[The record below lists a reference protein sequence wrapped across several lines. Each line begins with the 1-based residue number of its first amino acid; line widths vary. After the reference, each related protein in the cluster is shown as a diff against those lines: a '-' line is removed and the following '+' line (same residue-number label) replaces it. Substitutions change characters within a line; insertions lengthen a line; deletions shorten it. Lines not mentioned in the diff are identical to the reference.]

1 MVSDTEYYEGLW
13 SYYQDFCKTHNATG
27 ITDLVVQRDNAIAK
41 IAELEAKLAKY
52 ENLEPVAWRCFDG
65 EGGYDYRSY
74 VDNENYRN
82 EFLKRNTNPIYKSWV
97 EPLYTLE
104 K

>member
-41 IAELEAKLAKY
+41 VAELEGKLAKY
-52 ENLEPVAWRCFDG
+52 QNLEPVAYGWFE
-65 EGGYDYRSY
+65 EGDMKALAFSDMPYTPKYSPDA
-74 VDNENYRN
+74 V
-82 EFLKRNTNPIYKSWV
+82 KK
-97 EPLYTLE
+97 PLYALE